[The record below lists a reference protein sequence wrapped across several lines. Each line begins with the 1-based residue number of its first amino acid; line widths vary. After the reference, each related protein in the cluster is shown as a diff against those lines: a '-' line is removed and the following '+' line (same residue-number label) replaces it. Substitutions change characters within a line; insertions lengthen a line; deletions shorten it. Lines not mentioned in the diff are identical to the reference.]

1 MAVIDLCAF
10 QTTINCG
17 GGGGTNVQYDSTRLT
32 IIFRGRSTN
41 EGYVL
46 VSGLDN
52 LPMSDQGASWSAT
65 DAFCVGVLG
74 NTNVRIRADSQTGSG
89 TFLMQGPTPSDLLNY
104 QLEIDGTLMTENTF
118 QSFVGQ
124 SLNDC
129 VNNINDF
136 TIEAIADGVDVGNA
150 AMGNYSDVIT
160 LTVEPN

>member
-1 MAVIDLCAF
+1 
-10 QTTINCG
+10 
-17 GGGGTNVQYDSTRLT
+17 
-32 IIFRGRSTN
+32 
-41 EGYVL
+41 
-46 VSGLDN
+46 
-52 LPMSDQGASWSAT
+52 
-65 DAFCVGVLG
+65 
-74 NTNVRIRADSQTGSG
+74 
-89 TFLMQGPTPSDLLNY
+89 MQGPTPSDLLNY

-160 LTVEPN
+160 LTVEPI